1 MICRERLADLQD
13 EYEEREKRWNR
24 IASLMDR
31 EDIISNSSSSTTS
44 MLGNQ
49 YLSGSNN
56 TSINNGSMPGNS
68 NVLFLFFSGIS

>member
-56 TSINNGSMPGNS
+56 TSINNGNIPGNS
-68 NVLFLFFSGIS
+68 NVLFLFS